1 MECRYSCASLRALT
15 AAMTQEPC
23 RTVQSSISCWRQAT
37 TEGLVGYE
45 LGSKER
51 SSIQQR
57 LDAFGRKKLEAVV
70 REGSHTALSRM
81 KDR

>member
-1 MECRYSCASLRALT
+1 
-15 AAMTQEPC
+15 
-23 RTVQSSISCWRQAT
+23 
-37 TEGLVGYE
+37 VGCE
-45 LGSKER
+45 LGDKEWD
-51 SSIQQR
+51 SIRQR

>member
-1 MECRYSCASLRALT
+1 MQAATDGLT
-15 AAMTQEPC
+15 
-23 RTVQSSISCWRQAT
+23 
-37 TEGLVGYE
+37 GYE
-45 LGSKER
+45 LSDQEWD
-51 SSIQQR
+51 SIRQR

>member
-1 MECRYSCASLRALT
+1 
-15 AAMTQEPC
+15 
-23 RTVQSSISCWRQAT
+23 
-37 TEGLVGYE
+37 VGYE

-51 SSIQQR
+51 GSIQQR
-57 LDAFGRKKLEAVV
+57 LDTFGRKKLEAVV

>member
-1 MECRYSCASLRALT
+1 MPNCESPQLQKVRAPHKSATKLET
-15 AAMTQEPC
+15 
-23 RTVQSSISCWRQAT
+23 CWRQAT
-37 TEGLVGYE
+37 TEGLAGYE

-51 SSIQQR
+51 GSIQQR